1 MTNNHQLKKILIVD
15 DEQDVVKILGFK
27 LSINGYTVVATGRG
41 DRVVELAH
49 QQKPD
54 LIILDIKMPGRDGFT
69 VLEELKASPKTMS
82 IPIIFFSGLPPAQI
96 RKQATQFG
104 ADGFVEKSADA
115 DEILL
120 NIKEILDGLKIQP
133 VKQK

>member
-1 MTNNHQLKKILIVD
+1 MANNQFKKILIVD

-27 LSINGYTVVATGRG
+27 LFINGYTVVATGRG

-49 QQKPD
+49 QEKPD
-54 LIILDIKMPGRDGFT
+54 LIILDIKMPDKDGFT
-69 VLEELKASPKTMS
+69 VLEELKASPKIMS
-82 IPIIFFSGLPPAQI
+82 TPIILFSGLPPAQI
-96 RKQATQFG
+96 QKQALPFG
-104 ADGFVEKSADA
+104 ADGFVSKSADA

-120 NIKEILDGLKIQP
+120 KIKEILDGLKIQP